1 MLIQTQ
7 VKSSILFLLLRCWWV
22 IRNFNKRLL
31 KLARNKMKRLMIKL
45 DQMIADWERL
55 RILKESNENYLEMW
69 LLLTNLPKNNNK
81 LLIKRVEKLLSLK
94 TTLITNLKRIEMQT
108 HQVLNLLKSEKVK
121 MQFDNQAT

>member
-1 MLIQTQ
+1 MLIQTR

-45 DQMIADWERL
+45 DQMIADWERQ
-55 RILKESNENYLEMW
+55 RILKESNENCLEMW
-69 LLLTNLPKNNNK
+69 LLFTNLPKSNNK

-94 TTLITNLKRIEMQT
+94 TTQITNLTRIEMQT